1 MRFLYWHERGEQA
14 VRIALE
20 QKQVL
25 KMVMT
30 KELRQAIELLQ
41 FSTYDLLQFIQRQAE
56 ENPLIELVEK
66 DEYPYQHYESRRYR
80 SSDEHFDPITIAAS
94 KERSLYEHLLE
105 QIIAHQLTDEQY
117 ELVKYLIYNIDAKGY
132 LTIEDEEVSELMNV
146 SIEEVMKAREII
158 TQLEPAGVGAR
169 DLRECLLI
177 QAKRKYPEDFVLSTI
192 IDEYLETLANKQW
205 EKIAEHLNISL
216 EQVKAVYQTIQTLD
230 PRPASNFSVEANN
243 YVEPD
248 IVIEADPDKDSYF
261 ISLNDRFLPEI
272 RFNNIYSN
280 YVKDL
285 EIEKFVKDCY
295 QKYQWL
301 RNSIEQRRE
310 TILKI
315 MKVIVQR
322 QHDFLKEGFRSL
334 QPLTL
339 REVAEEIGMHE
350 STVSRA
356 TANKVVQT
364 PLGVFELR
372 KLFSTKLATNS
383 GEETSQTQ
391 VKILLKQIID
401 EEDKYRP
408 LSDQKIADILNEEKG
423 IIISRR
429 TVAKYR
435 DELKIPA
442 SSRRKKIKM

>member
-1 MRFLYWHERGEQA
+1 MISFHLTEE
-14 VRIALE
+14 E
-20 QKQVL
+20 QK
-25 KMVMT
+25 
-30 KELRQAIELLQ
+30 
-41 FSTYDLLQFIQRQAE
+41 
-56 ENPLIELVEK
+56 LVN
-66 DEYPYQHYESRRYR
+66 
-80 SSDEHFDPITIAAS
+80 
-94 KERSLYEHLLE
+94 
-105 QIIAHQLTDEQY
+105 
-117 ELVKYLIYNIDAKGY
+117 YLILNIDAKGY
-132 LTIEDEEVSELMNV
+132 LTIEDEEVAEQMNV
-146 SIEEVMKAREII
+146 TVKEVKKARDII
-158 TQLEPAGVGAR
+158 IQLEPVGVGAR
-169 DLRECLLI
+169 DLRECLLL
-177 QAKRKYPEDFVLSTI
+177 QAKKIYPDDRLLITV
-192 IDEYLETLANKQW
+192 IDQYLIPLANKQW
-205 EKIAEHLNISL
+205 EKISENLNISL
-216 EQVKAVYQTIQTLD
+216 QKVKTIYQTIRTFN
-230 PRPASNFSVEANN
+230 PKPAASFSVEANN

-248 IVIEADPDKDSYF
+248 IVIEAHPEKDKFF
-261 ISLNDRFLPEI
+261 ISLNDRYLPEI
-272 RFNNIYSN
+272 KFNNIYSQ
-280 YVKDL
+280 YVKDS

-295 QKYQWL
+295 HKYQWL

-315 MKVIVQR
+315 MKVIVNKQ
-322 QHDFLKEGFRSL
+322 QAFLKEGFRSL

-383 GEETSQTQ
+383 GEETSKTK
-391 VKILLKQIID
+391 VKLQIKQIIA

-408 LSDQKIADILNEEKG
+408 FSDQKIADILNKEKG

>member
-1 MRFLYWHERGEQA
+1 MRFRLLYERGEQA
-14 VRIALE
+14 MRIALE
-20 QKQVL
+20 QKQML

-41 FSTYDLLQFIQRQAE
+41 FSTYDLLQFIRRQAE

-66 DEYPYQHYESRRYR
+66 DVVPHHYENRRYH
-80 SSDEHFDPITIAAS
+80 SNEEDFDPITIAS
-94 KERSLYEHLLE
+94 NKERSLYEHLQE
-105 QIIAHQLTDEQY
+105 QMMSFQLTEEEQK
-117 ELVKYLIYNIDAKGY
+117 LVNYLILNIDAKGY
-132 LTIEDEEVSELMNV
+132 LTIEDEEVAEQMNV
-146 SIEEVMKAREII
+146 TVKEVKKARDII
-158 TQLEPAGVGAR
+158 TQLEPVGVGAR
-169 DLRECLLI
+169 DLRECLLL
-177 QAKRKYPEDFVLSTI
+177 QAKKNYPDDRLLIKV
-192 IDEYLETLANKQW
+192 IDQYLVPLANKQW
-205 EKIAEHLNISL
+205 EKISENLNISL
-216 EQVKAVYQTIQTLD
+216 QKVKTIYQTIQTFN
-230 PRPASNFSVEANN
+230 PKPAASFSVEANN

-248 IVIEADPDKDSYF
+248 IVIEAHPEKDTFF
-261 ISLNDRFLPEI
+261 ISLNDRYLPEI
-272 RFNNIYSN
+272 KFNNIYSQ
-280 YVKDL
+280 YVKDS

-295 QKYQWL
+295 HKYQWL

-315 MKVIVQR
+315 MKVIVNK

-372 KLFSTKLATNS
+372 KLFSTKLATSS
-383 GEETSQTQ
+383 GEETSKTK
-391 VKILLKQIID
+391 VKLLIKQIID

-408 LSDQKIADILNEEKG
+408 LSDQKIADILNKEKG